1 MRGASVGCS
10 HGRTV
15 IATIIK
21 TMKDKRSPGR
31 KLLAFALVLVLAAA
45 FAGVT
50 YKTPSANVTLPI
62 KELRL
67 FSDIYARIK
76 NNYVEEVA
84 DQKLLE
90 GAINGMLREL
100 DPYSVYLKERS
111 YQDLKIG
118 TSGKFGGLGIEVDMD
133 DDFVK
138 VIAPIDDTPAQR
150 AGIIAGDRIAKI
162 DDKLVKG
169 MTLSEAVDLMR
180 GEVGTQI
187 TLTLLRD
194 NVAEPLIIELT
205 RAVIKIKS
213 ARATLLEPDFA
224 YVRLSKFQERTAQD
238 LLAML
243 EKLAADNKR
252 PLRGLIL
259 DLRSN
264 PGGVLGEAV
273 GVADVFLDEQN
284 LIVYTKGR
292 NHNAAVEYK
301 ATTPDRLN
309 GTSLV
314 VLIDQGSAS
323 ASEIVA
329 GALQD
334 LKRATIMGANSF
346 GKGSV
351 QSIHQ
356 LDQGSAL
363 KLTTAKYYTPSGRTI
378 HEVGI
383 KPDLELA
390 PLELSDED
398 KEARSKISRSDL
410 KEWLA
415 YDAQVNVALD
425 KLKLIAATPQ

>member
-1 MRGASVGCS
+1 MQGKESL
-10 HGRTV
+10 
-15 IATIIK
+15 
-21 TMKDKRSPGR
+21 GR
-31 KLLAFALVLVLAAA
+31 KLLAFALVAVLAGALGSVA
-45 FAGVT
+45 
-50 YKTPSANVTLPI
+50 YETPAANVSLPI

-67 FSDIYARIK
+67 FSDVYARIK
-76 NNYVEEVA
+76 SGYVEEVA
-84 DQKLLE
+84 DEKLLE

-118 TSGKFGGLGIEVDMD
+118 TSGKFGGLGIEVDME

-162 DDKLVKG
+162 GDKLVKG

-187 TLTLLRD
+187 TLTILRE
-194 NVAEPLIIELT
+194 NAAEPLTVELT

-213 ARATLLEPDFA
+213 ARATLLEPDFG

-243 EKLAADNKR
+243 EKLAADNTR

-264 PGGVLGEAV
+264 PGGVLAEAV
-273 GVADVFLDEQN
+273 GVADVFLNEQS
-284 LIVYTKGR
+284 LIVFTRGR
-292 NHNAAVEYK
+292 HHNAAVEYK

-309 GTSLV
+309 GTPLV
-314 VLIDQGSAS
+314 VLIDRGSAS

-334 LKRATIMGANSF
+334 LKRATIMGANTF

-356 LDQGSAL
+356 LNQESAL

-390 PLELSDED
+390 PLDLSDED

-410 KEWLA
+410 KAWLA
-415 YDAQVNVALD
+415 YDAQVTAALD
-425 KLKLIAATPQ
+425 KLKLIATTTQ

>member
-1 MRGASVGCS
+1 MESKKNRGY
-10 HGRTV
+10 
-15 IATIIK
+15 
-21 TMKDKRSPGR
+21 

-45 FAGVT
+45 FGGVT

-67 FSDIYARIK
+67 FSDIYARVK
-76 NNYVEEVA
+76 NSYVDEVA
-84 DQKLLE
+84 DEKLIE

-100 DPYSVYLKERS
+100 DPYSVYLRERS

-118 TSGKFGGLGIEVDMD
+118 TSGKFGGLGIEVDME

-150 AGIIAGDRIAKI
+150 AGIVAGDRIAKI

-180 GEVGTQI
+180 GEIGTRI
-187 TLTLLRD
+187 TLTILRE
-194 NVAEPLIIELT
+194 NVAEPLTIELT

-213 ARATLLEPDFA
+213 ARATLLEPDFG

-238 LLAML
+238 LLAMI
-243 EKLAADNKR
+243 EKLAAENQR

-264 PGGVLGEAV
+264 PGGVLSEAV
-273 GVADVFLDEQN
+273 AVADVFLDEQS

-292 NHNAAVEYK
+292 HHSAAVEYK
-301 ATTPDRLN
+301 ATTPDRLD

-334 LKRATIMGANSF
+334 LKRATVMGANSF

-351 QSIHQ
+351 QSIHP
-356 LDQGSAL
+356 LDQESAL

-383 KPDLELA
+383 KPDIELE
-390 PLELSDED
+390 PPNLSDE
-398 KEARSKISRSDL
+398 ERETRSKISRSDL
-410 KEWLA
+410 KAWLA
-415 YDAQVNVALD
+415 YDAQVTVALD
-425 KLKLIAATPQ
+425 KLKLIAAAPPTQ